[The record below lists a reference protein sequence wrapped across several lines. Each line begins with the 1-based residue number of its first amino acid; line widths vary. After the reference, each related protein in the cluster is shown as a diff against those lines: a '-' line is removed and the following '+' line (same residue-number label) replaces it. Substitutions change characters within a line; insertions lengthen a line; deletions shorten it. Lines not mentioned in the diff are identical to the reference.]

1 MQILVIDLNELPL
14 PIPRWSV
21 GKATIVSTYSA
32 HRQPGMTASIK
43 ADILLEIGLS
53 HYNVTYWFE

>member
-1 MQILVIDLNELPL
+1 MPIL
-14 PIPRWSV
+14 RWSV